1 MFVKIYEYL
10 KQARQRRETEENI
23 RQDLSKLVERSSDCF
38 EVDQL
43 LYYEELLQTAQENT
57 VR

>member
-1 MFVKIYEYL
+1 MKIYDYL
-10 KQARQRRETEENI
+10 KQARQRQETEENI

-43 LYYEELLQTAQENT
+43 LYYEELLQTAQGNT